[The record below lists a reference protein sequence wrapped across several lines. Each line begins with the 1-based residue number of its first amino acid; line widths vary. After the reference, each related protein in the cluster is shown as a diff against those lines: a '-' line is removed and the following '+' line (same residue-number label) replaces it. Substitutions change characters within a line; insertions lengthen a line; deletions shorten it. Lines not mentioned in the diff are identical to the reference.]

1 MTVSTTCR
9 PHPALAL
16 SASLPEP
23 WQRLLLCHQRLSE
36 KDLDKREQGP
46 LHSRSVGFTLDL
58 RGGLRG
64 WRRVSGSHMSR
75 GQGGPSCLENPTS
88 PSSPPGRSSFEAWLI
103 PEPPRNPK

>member
-1 MTVSTTCR
+1 MTVSTTRR

-36 KDLDKREQGP
+36 KDLDKIEQGP

-58 RGGLRG
+58 SGAPRMEKGLRVPHVP
-64 WRRVSGSHMSR
+64 WSGRPLLPGESHLTLLSL
-75 GQGGPSCLENPTS
+75 LEDHLLRL
-88 PSSPPGRSSFEAWLI
+88 G
-103 PEPPRNPK
+103 